1 MFADLIPKAYAA
13 CDTSVSGVNLGDC
26 LLLNDKQSVG
36 DVYKTPATLINVV
49 VQNMFIGAGFLIF
62 VAFMYGGF
70 RYITGGTEGKEDF
83 KKIVKTALTGLV
95 VMFAAYWIVQII
107 QVITGVNIVL

>member
-26 LLLNDKQSVG
+26 LLLNESESVS
-36 DVYKTPATLINVV
+36 DVYSTPSVLINVI
-49 VQNMFIGAGFLIF
+49 VQNLFIGAGLLIF
-62 VAFMYGGF
+62 IAFLYAGF
-70 RYITGGTEGKEDF
+70 RYITGGTEGKADF
-83 KKIVKTALTGLV
+83 IKIVKTAITGLV

-107 QVITGVNIVL
+107 QVITGTNIVL